1 MADKA
6 EAVRR
11 EKRQAR
17 VGKAVWGVL
26 LIVMGA
32 LFFLDELG
40 RIDLKDQGR
49 HPGGHAVD
57 GNTGTRWS
65 SEFSD
70 PQWLAVDLG
79 AKADLSRVR
88 LVWEG
93 AYAKEYEIQVSDDG
107 ERWTTAKDVSDGQGG
122 VEEHDLT
129 ASGRYVRIYGTRR
142 STPWGYSLWELEVYG
157 NVGRSAPHLLSQ
169 GMTTTVSS
177 REGAS
182 YWKLYWPVLL
192 IGAGLPAL
200 LAPKDSGDQ
209 TVGLILFGA
218 GVFLQLERLAL
229 VDWRFS
235 EIWPILLVA
244 AGLLLVVQAI
254 RQMSESS
261 SGGSAVGGSGS
272 KGEPS

>member
-49 HPGGHAVD
+49 HPGRYAVD
-57 GNTGTRWS
+57 GKTGTRWS

-70 PQWLAVDLG
+70 PQWIAVDLG

-107 ERWTTAKDVSDGQGG
+107 ANWTTAKAVTEGQGG

-129 ASGRYVRIYGTRR
+129 ASGRYVRLYGTRR

-157 NVGRSAPHLLSQ
+157 NVGRSASHLLSQ

-177 REGAS
+177 REGAT

-244 AGLLLVVQAI
+244 AGLLLVIQAI
-254 RQMSESS
+254 RQMSEST